1 MGLAYTRTFFVPTS
15 SPSGQRRLIATA
27 SAGGGKALF
36 NSKRFGSDFCL
47 EQLSHAEAVK
57 TEAVT
62 KS

>member
-1 MGLAYTRTFFVPTS
+1 MGLAYTRTFFVPAS
-15 SPSGQRRLIATA
+15 SPSGQRRLIATT

-36 NSKRFGSDFCL
+36 NSKRFGSVFCL